1 MVRRSLGGLTGRRF
15 QCREFEED
23 DGAIEPSF
31 KKRQRENKL
40 REKGQLKRE
49 RRQQRQLQKK
59 ASAVLSGD
67 GEGIRPGMN
76 EPNSDDSGNE

>member
-1 MVRRSLGGLTGRRF
+1 MARSN
-15 QCREFEED
+15 
-23 DGAIEPSF
+23 PSF

-49 RRQQRQLQKK
+49 RWQQRQLQKK

-67 GEGIRPGMN
+67 GEGFRPGMN